1 MDNETTVGEEIQIFV
16 VFARAPNEM
25 IKVHWSFAYEGIY
38 LNNSVYAWRTK
49 TIGALKIQP

>member
-38 LNNSVYAWRTK
+38 LNNSVYAWRTE